1 MQKVVFRFGNGTGII
16 QIFFKKAPRKKFVK
30 NATIFCK
37 IFGSMRNFIVLQYL
51 FDDLDEVVW
60 YSEMKGKSFCY
71 VCFFLKNCYE

>member
-1 MQKVVFRFGNGTGII
+1 MVQALFRF
-16 QIFFKKAPRKKFVK
+16 FFRKVPRKKFVK

-37 IFGSMRNFIVLQYL
+37 IFGSMRNVIVLQYL

-60 YSEMKGKSFCY
+60 DSEMKGKSFRY